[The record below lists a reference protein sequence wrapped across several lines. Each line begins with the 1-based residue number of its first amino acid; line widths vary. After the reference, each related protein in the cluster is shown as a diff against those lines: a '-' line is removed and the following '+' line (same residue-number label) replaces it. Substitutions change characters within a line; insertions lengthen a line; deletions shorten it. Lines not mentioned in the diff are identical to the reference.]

1 MDILD
6 VFLSQKSEE
15 MFHKNN
21 LENAIAITEL
31 ELQLLNISNVI
42 NSMANVLINKGFCT
56 EDELK
61 DEMITNYES
70 DDVKPTALKLQ
81 AILRI
86 AKKVQEII
94 EDPEN
99 IVVTDEDKEFIIEN
113 ASKYFPEDQA
123 EKIISMLKEK

>member
-6 VFLSQKSEE
+6 VFLNQKSEE

-21 LENAIAITEL
+21 LENAIALTEL
-31 ELQLLNISNVI
+31 ELQLLNIGNVI
-42 NSMANVLINKGFCT
+42 NSIANVLIKKGFCT

-61 DEMITNYES
+61 DEMIANYES

-99 IVVTDEDKEFIIEN
+99 TEVTDEDKEFIVEN
-113 ASKYFPEDQA
+113 ASKYFTEDQA
-123 EKIISMLKEK
+123 EKIVSMFKEK

>member
-6 VFLSQKSEE
+6 VFLNQKSEE

-21 LENAIAITEL
+21 IENAIAITEL

-42 NSMANVLINKGFCT
+42 NSIANVLIKKGFCT
-56 EDELK
+56 EDELTN
-61 DEMITNYES
+61 EMVANYES

-86 AKKVQEII
+86 AKKVQKII

-99 IVVTDEDKEFIIEN
+99 IVVSDEDKEFIIEN
-113 ASKYFPEDQA
+113 ASKYFPKEQA
-123 EKIISMLKEK
+123 EKILSMLKEK